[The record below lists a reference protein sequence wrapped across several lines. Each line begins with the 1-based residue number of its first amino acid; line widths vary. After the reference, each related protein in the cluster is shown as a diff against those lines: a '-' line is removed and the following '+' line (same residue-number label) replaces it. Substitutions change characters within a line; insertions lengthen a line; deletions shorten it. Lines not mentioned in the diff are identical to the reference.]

1 MGGSIDEKR
10 TSFFKYLQR
19 RGTHAI
25 CRPSIE
31 VSPTIESEE
40 EMKRLTKNTAMF
52 LLLTF
57 SITFS
62 ISFINQVK
70 AANLDSVSHIH
81 HVKVVGSK
89 ILVLTHEGLYE
100 LVGKNDM
107 KLVGKEK
114 IDVMGFVS
122 LGNVLVASGHPAVG
136 SKMPN
141 PIGVIKSLDGGLTW
155 KSVSLSG
162 KVDFHFLEGLGS
174 DLYGADSQTGK
185 LMHSADSGVTWK
197 TLGANTFIDIA
208 VSPKKSGV
216 AIAIKDSGLLLTQ
229 NAFKSTTKIKGTLTM
244 TQIEW
249 RKSGLYGL
257 SGSSLYKSTN
267 SGKTWTKQSTF
278 KGAPGLLSASDELML
293 VTVGS
298 DIYTSKNEGKSFRKI
313 S

>member
-1 MGGSIDEKR
+1 
-10 TSFFKYLQR
+10 
-19 RGTHAI
+19 
-25 CRPSIE
+25 
-31 VSPTIESEE
+31 
-40 EMKRLTKNTAMF
+40 MKRLTKVASK
-52 LLLTF
+52 LLLLGF
-57 SITFS
+57 VITSSMAF
-62 ISFINQVK
+62 ISHAK
-70 AANLDSVSHIH
+70 AETLDSVSHIH

-89 ILVLTHEGLYE
+89 VLVLTHEGLYE
-100 LVGKNDM
+100 LVGKNNM
-107 KLVGKEK
+107 KLIGKEK

-155 KSVSLSG
+155 NSVSLSG

-174 DLYGADSQTGK
+174 ELYGADSQTGK
-185 LMHSADSGVTWK
+185 LMYSADSGATWK
-197 TLGANTFIDIA
+197 TLGTNTFTDIA

-229 NAFKSTTKIKGTLTM
+229 NAFKSTTKIKGTLSM

-267 SGKTWTKQSTF
+267 SGKTWAKQSTF
-278 KGAPGLLSASDELML
+278 KGSPGLLSASDELML

-298 DIYTSKNEGKSFRKI
+298 EIYTSKNEGKNFRKI

>member
-1 MGGSIDEKR
+1 
-10 TSFFKYLQR
+10 L
-19 RGTHAI
+19 
-25 CRPSIE
+25 
-31 VSPTIESEE
+31 PTIETEE
-40 EMKRLTKNTAMF
+40 EMKRLTKNASKF
-52 LLLTF
+52 LLF
-57 SITFS
+57 GVVITSSMAF
-62 ISFINQVK
+62 ISHAK
-70 AANLDSVSHIH
+70 AETLDSVSHIH

-89 ILVLTHEGLYE
+89 VLVLTHEGLYE
-100 LVGKNDM
+100 LVGKNNM
-107 KLVGKEK
+107 KLIGKEK

-122 LGNVLVASGHPAVG
+122 LGNVLVASGHPAIG

-141 PIGVIKSLDGGLTW
+141 PIGVIKSIDGGLTW
-155 KSVSLSG
+155 KSISLSE

-174 DLYGADSQTGK
+174 DLYGADSQSGK
-185 LMHSADSGVTWK
+185 LMYSADSGVTWK
-197 TLGANTFIDIA
+197 TLGANTFTDIA

-216 AIAIKDSGLLLTQ
+216 AIAMKDSELLLTQ
-229 NAFKSTTKIKGTLTM
+229 NAFKSTAKIKSTLTM

-267 SGKTWTKQSTF
+267 SGKTWAKQSTF
-278 KGAPGLLSASDELML
+278 KGALGLLSASDELML